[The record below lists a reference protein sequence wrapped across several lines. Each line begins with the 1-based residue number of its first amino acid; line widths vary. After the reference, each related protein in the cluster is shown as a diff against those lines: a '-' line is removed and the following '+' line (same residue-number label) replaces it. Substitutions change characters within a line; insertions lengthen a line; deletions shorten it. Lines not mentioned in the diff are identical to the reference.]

1 MAYFKDSPYAQQR
14 LFPRMV
20 SSVRA
25 PLLPDGYQGDDTGYY
40 TTGSDWSTYLTY
52 LTNPWVIGVLVILI
66 IIIVWYMMKS

>member
-25 PLLPDGYQGDDTGYY
+25 PLLPDGYQGEDIGYSA
-40 TTGSDWSTYLTY
+40 GIDWNSYF
-52 LTNPWVIGVLVILI
+52 TNPWVIGILI
-66 IIIVWYMMKS
+66 ILIILIVWFAMK

>member
-25 PLLPDGYQGDDTGYY
+25 PLLPDGYQGDDIGYY
-40 TTGSDWSTYLTY
+40 TVSNWKTY

-66 IIIVWYMMKS
+66 IIIIWFMTKK

>member
-25 PLLPDGYQGDDTGYY
+25 PLLPDGYQGNDIGNY
-40 TTGSDWSTYLTY
+40 SAAVDWKTYF
-52 LTNPWVIGVLVILI
+52 TNPWVLGGLLLI
-66 IIIVWYMMKS
+66 IIIIIWFVMKQ

>member
-25 PLLPDGYQGDDTGYY
+25 PLLPDGYQGDDIGYY
-40 TTGSDWSTYLTY
+40 SATDWKSYF
-52 LTNPWVIGVLVILI
+52 TNPWVLSILVILI
-66 IIIVWYMMKS
+66 IIIIWFLTKN